1 MIREGHPMMRS
12 VGFLVVAPLL
22 AACSGSN
29 RIEGVVPGWANTPP
43 PTVWAATPPTT
54 AQPVTASATPQVA
67 ASRTGKKRPEPAA
80 KPDARPQEA
89 KQPEPPSLPEE

>member
-1 MIREGHPMMRS
+1 MMRT

-29 RIEGVVPGWANTPP
+29 RVEGMVPGWANTPSS
-43 PTVWAATPPTT
+43 TVWAATPSPT
-54 AQPVTASATPQVA
+54 AQPVTPSATAQA
-67 ASRTGKKRPEPAA
+67 TASKAGKKRPEPAG

-89 KQPEPPSLPEE
+89 KQPEAPGLPEE

>member
-1 MIREGHPMMRS
+1 MMRT

-29 RIEGVVPGWANTPP
+29 RIEGMVPGWANTPP
-43 PTVWAATPPTT
+43 STVWAAEPSTT
-54 AQPVTASATPQVA
+54 AQSVTASATGQVTA
-67 ASRTGKKRPEPAA
+67 GKTGKRRPEPAA
-80 KPDARPQEA
+80 KPDAKPQEA

>member
-1 MIREGHPMMRS
+1 MMRT
-12 VGFLVVAPLL
+12 VGLLVVAPLL

-29 RIEGVVPGWANTPP
+29 RVEGMLPGWANTPP
-43 PTVWAATPPTT
+43 STVWAATPSPT
-54 AQPVTASATPQVA
+54 AQPVTASATAPA
-67 ASRTGKKRPEPAA
+67 TAGKIGKKRPEPAG